1 MDEISLQKD
10 ILEADTIK
18 AVSNEQNE
26 NGRLFGSV
34 HSPNNDSASTKEE
47 SQSNQDS
54 IFETNPFER
63 QPNPIKEFDE
73 RKFGY

>member
-47 SQSNQDS
+47 SQSN
-54 IFETNPFER
+54 
-63 QPNPIKEFDE
+63 
-73 RKFGY
+73 